1 MEAIRLLA
9 STILLRPYVFI
20 FLAAYLFL
28 AIPAWGWRRTFLY
41 SLLGYGLAW
50 GAEYSSSHGGF
61 PFFGPY
67 SYFMEPTHDKELWIA
82 GVPFMDSLS
91 FVFLTFAGLQMAR
104 LVRAPLTRGRLGRWD
119 VRWAAPEGSIGWKT
133 WVLAGLFTMGLDVVI
148 DPLALR
154 GDRWFLGQ
162 IYEYTHDG
170 IYFGVPLSN
179 FAGWALLAWV
189 ILGAFC
195 LLERFLLSRYL
206 GAWRGYVADAL
217 IGGALF
223 SGILI
228 FNLLMTFVI
237 GEILLG
243 LLGCA
248 WSACMLA
255 PVMRRMYAKIPAV
268 SPG

>member
-1 MEAIRLLA
+1 MECILLLF

-20 FLAAYLFL
+20 FLAIYLFL
-28 AIPAWGWRRTFLY
+28 AIPSWGWRRTILY
-41 SLLGYGLAW
+41 SLLGYSLAW
-50 GAEYSSSHGGF
+50 AAEYLSSHGGF

-67 SYFMEPTHDKELWIA
+67 MYFMEPTHDKELWVA

-104 LVRAPLTRGRLGRWD
+104 LVREPLTRGSGMRWD
-119 VRWAAPEGSIGWKT
+119 LRWAIPEGSIGWKT
-133 WVLAGLFTMGLDVVI
+133 WALAGLLTMGLDVVI

-154 GDRWFLGQ
+154 GERWFLGQ
-162 IYEYTHDG
+162 IYEYTHNG

-189 ILGAFC
+189 IIGAFC
-195 LLERFLLSRYL
+195 LLERYLLSRRL

-217 IGGALF
+217 LGGTLF
-223 SGILI
+223 AGVLV
-228 FNLLMTFVI
+228 FNLWMTFVI

-248 WSACMLA
+248 WSACMIA
-255 PVMRRMYAKIPAV
+255 PVLRRIYAEFPAV